1 MCDIAYI
8 IALRTSHEVTRRE
21 RDASDRSMEVP
32 VTTRTIPLALVALSL
47 TGCNGAFWGN
57 LVVLAACERGHPL
70 RGSLELLLLGD
81 PPLISPA
88 SARFAATIA

>member
-57 LVVLAACERGHPL
+57 LVVLAVSVGIFFGTLA
-70 RGSLELLLLGD
+70 LGR
-81 PPLISPA
+81 A
-88 SARFAATIA
+88 SAATRSAEASSSSSSATRR